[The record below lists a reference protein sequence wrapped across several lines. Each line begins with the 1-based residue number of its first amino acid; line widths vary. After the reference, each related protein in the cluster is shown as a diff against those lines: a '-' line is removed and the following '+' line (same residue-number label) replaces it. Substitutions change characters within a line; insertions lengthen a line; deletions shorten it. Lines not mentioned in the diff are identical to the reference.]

1 MAPRVESL
9 YNRLCVIH
17 FRDYTAQEMKKI
29 IIPLQFEKFKQEHNN
44 LVPDKLSSQ
53 EIDIIYDMCN
63 GKTRQITMSIK
74 KYLGTL
80 FDLNGRRRKLSS
92 EEIECL
98 IKTSKKAYEEKH
110 IGFCR

>member
-1 MAPRVESL
+1 
-9 YNRLCVIH
+9 
-17 FRDYTAQEMKKI
+17 MKKI

-80 FDLNGRRRKLSS
+80 FDFNGKRRKLSS